1 MVVMDADWCSSLGC
15 VQPPPLGP
23 MFFSARDEYAYA
35 CSGVTDVKSLPTTA
49 KYFRT
54 APSTWAWQRSRVRF
68 AVPIAVTVAGAGLY
82 AGTAAELRWRRLL
95 LPRRTQPT
103 QTLRP
108 RAAAPGD
115 AASCLAPTRLIQP
128 RCQTQEC
135 QTHLPGCHP
144 SLGPSSAAFSHS
156 PSRRGAATPG
166 QSACRKLPPSAP
178 CRAQPQRPLAVL
190 VSICAS
196 AALTANRAP
205 IARILQPSRL
215 AAPWLADATADG
227 TTSVSCAL
235 A

>member
-1 MVVMDADWCSSLGC
+1 M
-15 VQPPPLGP
+15 
-23 MFFSARDEYAYA
+23 E
-35 CSGVTDVKSLPTTA
+35 
-49 KYFRT
+49 YFRT

-128 RCQTQEC
+128 RCQPQEC
-135 QTHLPGCHP
+135 EERCHP
-144 SLGPSSAAFSHS
+144 FLGPSSAALSGT
-156 PSRRGAATPG
+156 PSGRGAATPG

-178 CRAQPQRPLAVL
+178 CRGQPQRPLAVL
-190 VSICAS
+190 GPTSAS
-196 AALTANRAP
+196 PALAANVTP
-205 IARILQPSRL
+205 IARMQRPSRL

-227 TTSVSCAL
+227 AL